1 MNDTTLRTVFLI
13 AEEIGEGG
21 RGGDS
26 GWWWGGGYKDSSR
39 QTSDE
44 TRAMVQAQVLFL
56 IP

>member
-26 GWWWGGGYKDSSR
+26 GWWGGGER
-39 QTSDE
+39 
-44 TRAMVQAQVLFL
+44 VQGQQQADQ
-56 IP
+56 

>member
-26 GWWWGGGYKDSSR
+26 GRWGGGEGTRTAAGRPVMRRGQWSR
-39 QTSDE
+39 HK
-44 TRAMVQAQVLFL
+44 FYF
-56 IP
+56 

>member
-26 GWWWGGGYKDSSR
+26 GRWRGGGYKDSSR